1 MRICF
6 WGDIAS
12 AINGNTKGG
21 GQLQIA
27 LIAKL
32 LAQCGHEVI
41 VLDHETDI
49 DFITSE
55 GIRIVKIKGWD
66 DGFRL
71 IRTFTHRLPQLYRS
85 LVDAKADI
93 YYCRIRDFR
102 HILAYWASRR
112 CGGKFVLGIAS
123 DLDVADFRIRWKYT
137 YTVHLH
143 SLWDLVNGILSEAVY
158 PFLLKKADMVLVQHE
173 GQRQSLESKG
183 QTSTIQYNLFNCENL
198 PDESNER
205 HNEFVYIGSLDKRKG
220 FRELV
225 DLIKM
230 TPHYKYKIVGQP
242 RDKTAALLFQELKAF
257 INVELLGRLSH
268 SETMF
273 VLSGARALISTSKW
287 EGFPNIFLEAW
298 AMGIP
303 VISMYVDPGGI
314 VKRNKL
320 GYVAR
325 GNFKK
330 MLTAMSET
338 SYSEEFKVRSV
349 NYVKRHHAVN
359 SERINELDC
368 LFRSIV
374 GNDCRTGSR

>member
-32 LAQCGHEVI
+32 LAQSGHDVVI
-41 VLDHETDI
+41 LDHETDS
-49 DFITSE
+49 DYNTSE

-66 DGFRL
+66 DGFKM

-85 LVDAKADI
+85 LIDAKADI

-102 HILAYWASRR
+102 HILAFWASRK

-123 DLDVADFRIRWKYT
+123 DLDVADFNTRWKYT

-143 SLWDLVNGILSEAVY
+143 SMWDLVNGILSEVVY

-173 GQRQSLESKG
+173 GQRISLEGKG
-183 QTSTIQYNLFNCENL
+183 LASTIQYNLLNCENL
-198 PDESNER
+198 PDGSDES

-225 DLIKM
+225 SLIKM
-230 TPHYKYKIVGQP
+230 APLYKYKIVGKP
-242 RDKTAALLFQELKAF
+242 RDKTAALLFQELKTF
-257 INVELLGRLSH
+257 DNVELLGRLSH
-268 SETMF
+268 SETLL
-273 VLSGARALISTSKW
+273 VLSGARALISTSRW

-298 AMGIP
+298 ALGIP
-303 VISMYVDPGGI
+303 VLSMYVDPGGI
-314 VKRNKL
+314 VEMNKL
-320 GYVAR
+320 GFVAK
-325 GNFKK
+325 GDYKK

-338 SYSEEFKVRSV
+338 SYSEEFKVKSV
-349 NYVKRHHAVN
+349 NYVKSHHAIN
-359 SERINELDC
+359 SERISGLDC
-368 LFRSIV
+368 LFRNIL
-374 GNDCRTGSR
+374 GND